1 MIVKRCQDIVRKQQE
16 EKEELTKKL
25 KAAEESLTAAKEVKD
40 LDLDASVGTV
50 WRRDVQKRVMTYVK
64 PSTLSGISVL
74 GLIVSFVIGF
84 ILGQL
89 ASHFIK

>member
-1 MIVKRCQDIVRKQQE
+1 MNVERSVEE

-50 WRRDVQKRVMTYVK
+50 WRRDV
-64 PSTLSGISVL
+64 
-74 GLIVSFVIGF
+74 
-84 ILGQL
+84 
-89 ASHFIK
+89 